1 MFFVVK
7 INVMLHIQLD
17 KRGLLLQVLLGV
29 SFKALNSMDVMAQQ
43 RNASD
48 VLYYATLL
56 NVIKRQLFDI
66 FVIDSFLNML
76 YYI

>member
-7 INVMLHIQLD
+7 INVLLHIQLN

-29 SFKALNSMDVMAQQ
+29 SFKTLNSMDVMAQQ

-56 NVIKRQLFDI
+56 NVIKRELCDI
-66 FVIDSFLNML
+66 FVVDLFLIML
-76 YYI
+76 HYI

>member
-29 SFKALNSMDVMAQQ
+29 SFKTLNSMDVMAQQ

-56 NVIKRQLFDI
+56 NVIKRQLCDI

-76 YYI
+76 YCI

>member
-1 MFFVVK
+1 
-7 INVMLHIQLD
+7 
-17 KRGLLLQVLLGV
+17 
-29 SFKALNSMDVMAQQ
+29 MDVMAQQ

-56 NVIKRQLFDI
+56 NVIKRQLCDI